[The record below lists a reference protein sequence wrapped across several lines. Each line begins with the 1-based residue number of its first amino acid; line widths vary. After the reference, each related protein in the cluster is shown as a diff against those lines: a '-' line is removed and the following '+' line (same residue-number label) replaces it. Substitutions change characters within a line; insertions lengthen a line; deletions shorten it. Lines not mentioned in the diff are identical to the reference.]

1 MIRLSRALY
10 TAYGAL
16 LVWLA
21 YCAVQSA
28 RNGAPWHTAVF
39 VVASGVAITA
49 AIREGELDD
58 ALRRE
63 AVRAERAARPDP
75 RERVI
80 ADQIALGWSDIN
92 SACCLTWWETRGL
105 AHDPVSCSRM
115 DNAA

>member
-10 TAYGAL
+10 AAYGAL

-63 AVRAERAARPDP
+63 AVRAERAARPRARLD
-75 RERVI
+75 I
-80 ADQIALGWSDIN
+80 AIDDAAAIALAE
-92 SACCLTWWETRGL
+92 ACCDTWWTSCGFQ
-105 AHDPVSCSRM
+105 HDTTCPNQHRS
-115 DNAA
+115 AA